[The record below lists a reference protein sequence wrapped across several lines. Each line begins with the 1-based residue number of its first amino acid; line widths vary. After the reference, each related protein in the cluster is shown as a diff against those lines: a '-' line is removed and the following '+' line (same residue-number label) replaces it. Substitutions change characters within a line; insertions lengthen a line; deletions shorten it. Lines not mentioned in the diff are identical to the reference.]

1 MITLSSKRRVE
12 IRGEKSK
19 LLCKLN
25 EVVLL
30 DSLPAE
36 ERKLHAKVHT
46 CTPTLRRKLRF
57 GVNSS
62 PTGKYSNVQKYGVKV
77 GK

>member
-1 MITLSSKRRVE
+1 MITLSSRRRVE

-30 DSLPAE
+30 DSLAAE
-36 ERKLHAKVHT
+36 ERKFHAKVHT
-46 CTPTLRRKLRF
+46 CTSILWLKFRF
-57 GVNSS
+57 RVNNSS
-62 PTGKYSNVQKYGVKV
+62 ILKYSNMQKNVESK
-77 GK
+77 